1 VALVRNAP
9 DVVCVSPLAPRPPPG
24 GQGLA
29 PVHIDLDLG
38 APDGMTANVAV
49 IGAGAAGITICR
61 RLLAEGLSV
70 ILLESGGF
78 DHEAGPSALNAG
90 ENVGEDYYRLED
102 ARLRFFGGTT
112 AIWGGRCAE
121 FDPIDFER
129 RPWIPH
135 SGWPIGHADV
145 APYYAEARAAF
156 GLPRIVPDVAA
167 ALGPMLPAFSDDE
180 LAMPTW
186 LFDERFD
193 RFSHANCRDLLDH
206 PRCTVVTHATVR
218 EIVAAGSAR
227 GIDRLLVRG
236 LSGQCLT
243 VTAGQYVLAAGGI
256 ENPRLLLA
264 SRSVMRCGLGNGHD
278 QVGRY
283 FMEHPHA
290 RGGRIT
296 GADSWAL
303 LRAFG
308 RHQVGA
314 LTAAPLIAAA
324 PALQA
329 REGLLNTSLTIAGR
343 RPAEARQAMLVAAYE
358 RIKHDTAPTARGR
371 HLWKTMKRTV
381 NALQKVVDPAR
392 PWLLGKLGLS
402 DLALVVR
409 AEQAP
414 NPDSRVMLGDA
425 LDATGM
431 PRARLDWRTS
441 AIDVDSV
448 RGLVGA
454 LGRELDRL
462 GLGRVEP
469 APWMAEQPRRWATD
483 PLISTH
489 PIGGYHHMGTT
500 RMSDDPRHGVT
511 DGQGRVHGI
520 DNLYVAGSS
529 LFPTSGWANPTLT
542 IVALAM
548 RTADRIAARLRMQPT
563 PALPLRPRTATA

>member
-1 VALVRNAP
+1 M
-9 DVVCVSPLAPRPPPG
+9 
-24 GQGLA
+24 
-29 PVHIDLDLG
+29 HIDLDHG
-38 APDGMTANVAV
+38 GPDGMTADVAV
-49 IGAGAAGITICR
+49 IGAGAAGITVCR

-78 DHEAGPSALNAG
+78 DHEPGPSALNAG

-135 SGWPIGHADV
+135 SGWPFGHDEI

-156 GLPRIVPDVAA
+156 GLPRILPDLAE
-167 ALGPMLPAFSDDE
+167 ALDPLLPAFAGDE
-180 LAMPTW
+180 LATPTW

-193 RFSHANCRDLLDH
+193 RFSHANSRDLLDH

-218 EIVAAGSAR
+218 EIMAAGSAR
-227 GIDRLLVRG
+227 GVERLLVRNLAG
-236 LSGQCLT
+236 RRLA
-243 VTAGQYVLAAGGI
+243 VTARHYVLAAGGI

-290 RGGRIT
+290 RGGKVVG
-296 GADSWAL
+296 GATWAL

-308 RHQVGA
+308 RHRVGA
-314 LTAAPLIAAA
+314 LSVAPLIAAA

-329 REGLLNTSLTIAGR
+329 REGLLNTSLTLAGR
-343 RPAEARQAMLVAAYE
+343 RPAEGRQALLLAAYE

-371 HLWKTMKRTV
+371 HLWKMMKRTV
-381 NALQKVVDPAR
+381 NSLQKVVDPAR
-392 PWLLGKLGLS
+392 PWALEKLGLT

-414 NPDSRVMLGDA
+414 NPDSRVKLGDA

-431 PRARLDWRTS
+431 PRAQLDWRTS

-448 RGLVGA
+448 RGLVDA
-454 LGRELDRL
+454 LGRELRRL

-469 APWMAEQPRRWATD
+469 APWLAEEPRRWTTD

-500 RMSDDPRHGVT
+500 RMSDDPRRGVT
-511 DGQGRVHGI
+511 DVHGRVHGL
-520 DNLYVAGSS
+520 DNLHVAGSS

-548 RTADRIAARLRMQPT
+548 RTADRLADRLRAAPAPSLHTLKPRIAAG
-563 PALPLRPRTATA
+563 